1 MLKIID
7 LCLTGLSYKH
17 IMLCHFMSHTHLKLD
32 TLVNYFIFE
41 CFETLTMKLLIETLV
56 HTLTSFFHGEDFPP
70 PMHAQAG
77 Q

>member
-41 CFETLTMKLLIETLV
+41 CFVTLTMKLLIETLV
-56 HTLTSFFHGEDFPP
+56 HHPQVNDEEL
-70 PMHAQAG
+70 
-77 Q
+77 